1 MAVKVFISHSVAP
14 QELAFVNGVADAAA
28 QRQAVPMIPDRA
40 WNPSVEALPNRIAE
54 QIKDAD
60 YVVAIASSYG
70 QHLAWL
76 NQEIAYAKQLLK
88 PLLIVADAGIAI
100 AQDFDLI
107 RIDRANPIA
116 TLALVSNKI
125 QMLVNDKQAQ
135 ALLKGLVIGGLVLLF
150 LKGLKGQ

>member
-1 MAVKVFISHSVAP
+1 MSIKVFISHNVAP
-14 QELAFVNGVADAAA
+14 WELALVNGVADSAA

-40 WNPSVEALPNRIAE
+40 WNPSVEALPNRIIG

-88 PLLIVADAGIAI
+88 PLLIVADVGIAI

-107 RIDRANPIA
+107 RINRANPIA

-135 ALLKGLVIGGLVLLF
+135 SLLKGLVIGGLVLLF